1 MIVIVFCWVISLDVT
16 STSVSTG
23 CHFNCVHQIKTAV
36 QTNFVIMTD
45 QGSVFVF
52 LEGSLKYVDS
62 IQIVGQTLI
71 TRTAVGQRVVHKFT
85 TCNGETSAVLLT
97 CSVGVGTQVHSAA
110 MEEDVAMHLM

>member
-1 MIVIVFCWVISLDVT
+1 MDVI

-36 QTNFVIMTD
+36 QTDSVIVTD
-45 QGSVFVF
+45 QESVFVF
-52 LEGSLKYVDS
+52 LEVSFKHVDS
-62 IQIVGQTLI
+62 IQIVGRTLI
-71 TRTAVGQRVVHKFT
+71 TRTAVGQRVVHNLT

-97 CSVGVGTQVHSAA
+97 CSVGVGTQAHSAA